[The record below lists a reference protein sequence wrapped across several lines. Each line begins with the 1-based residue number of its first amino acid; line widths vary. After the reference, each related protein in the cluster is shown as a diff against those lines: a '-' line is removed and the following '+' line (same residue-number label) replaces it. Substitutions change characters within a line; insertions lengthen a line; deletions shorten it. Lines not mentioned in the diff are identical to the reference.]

1 MDSCQCIIQWRPTE
15 VRACWDLNTRRLY
28 VVAAEADSMQE
39 PWKRCTFYTNKALGF
54 ATGAIFVRGTGQED
68 NVDEVSGS
76 CFSLSVL
83 GREDGDDGGVSGV
96 FLPVCVK

>member
-1 MDSCQCIIQWRPTE
+1 
-15 VRACWDLNTRRLY
+15 
-28 VVAAEADSMQE
+28 MQE

-83 GREDGDDGGVSGV
+83 
-96 FLPVCVK
+96 